1 VKILG
6 ARGQKIKRRTNVR
19 RKVNPKLSSEIGRH
33 RARLS
38 AATMIKRYGE
48 RALEVAARTRELSH
62 TSKQREHWNKVIAQ
76 LEAMPGARPRTNPL
90 RRRRAHTRARNPL
103 PFHVGFK
110 TGAPI
115 ANFRSLPR
123 AAQYARALA
132 NKAGRAVRVYR

>member
-19 RKVNPKLSSEIGRH
+19 RKANPKRTRVARCVRDLKADIRAGRKKPVRSVH
-33 RARLS
+33 AVCQ
-38 AATMIKRYGE
+38 AAT
-48 RALEVAARTRELSH
+48 
-62 TSKQREHWNKVIAQ
+62 KQSYATGRRVNAKGR
-76 LEAMPGARPRTNPL
+76 GAKG
-90 RRRRAHTRARNPL
+90 RRANPL

-132 NKAGRAVRVYR
+132 NKAGRSVRVYR